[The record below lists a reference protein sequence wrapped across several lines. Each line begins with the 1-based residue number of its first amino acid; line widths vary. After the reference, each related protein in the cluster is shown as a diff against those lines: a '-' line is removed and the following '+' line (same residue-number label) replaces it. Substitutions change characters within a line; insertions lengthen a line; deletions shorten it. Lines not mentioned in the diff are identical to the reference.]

1 MCQKITVYGSPM
13 CGMVLPV
20 RNLLDRAEASYEYID
35 ILRSAE
41 GKERVRQINHGNE
54 SVPTIVFT
62 DGSTLTEPSL
72 SVLQTKL
79 ETLGYEIQPRSWQDW
94 LVLTAGNPTLRLFG
108 IFAVVFGLISGNNLL
123 VGAGAIVV
131 GLSLL
136 VGFLNR

>member
-1 MCQKITVYGSPM
+1 MSQKIPVYGSPL
-13 CGMVLPV
+13 CGTVLPV

-41 GKERVRQINHGNE
+41 GKEQVRQINHGNE

-62 DGSTLTEPSL
+62 DDSTLTEPSL

-79 ETLGYEIQPRSWQDW
+79 ETLGYKIQPRSWQDW
-94 LVLTAGNPTLRLFG
+94 LVLTAGNPTLRLSG

-123 VGAGAIVV
+123 VGAGASVV

>member
-1 MCQKITVYGSPM
+1 
-13 CGMVLPV
+13 MVLPV

-41 GKERVRQINHGNE
+41 GNEQVRQINHGNE

-62 DGSTLTEPSL
+62 DDSTLTEPSL

-94 LVLTAGNPTLRLFG
+94 LVLTAGNPTLRLSG